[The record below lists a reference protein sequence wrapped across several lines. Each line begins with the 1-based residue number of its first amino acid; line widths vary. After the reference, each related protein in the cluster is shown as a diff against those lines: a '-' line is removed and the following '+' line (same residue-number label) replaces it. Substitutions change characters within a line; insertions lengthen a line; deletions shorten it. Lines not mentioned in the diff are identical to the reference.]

1 MFANSGTPTNGMT
14 IARLA
19 RVAAAIARFASP
31 KASQAGGPPGA
42 SAYYGTCQGRPS
54 VDSIARPSGGG
65 QTKPLG
71 DDERAPAPFHA
82 VLVWIW
88 VGLLLLI
95 VGYAIAE
102 GEHVLAKL
110 DTLKVLAAYSTGVRR
125 FVRPDLAAPAA
136 AVQPRQS
143 SSATRVP

>member
-1 MFANSGTPTNGMT
+1 MT
-14 IARLA
+14 TARLA
-19 RVAAAIARFASP
+19 RAAAAIARFASS
-31 KASQAGGPPGA
+31 KASRAGGPPGA
-42 SAYYGTCQGRPS
+42 SAHYRACDGRPR

-65 QTKPLG
+65 RTKPLS

-88 VGLLLLI
+88 VALLLLI

-125 FVRPDLAAPAA
+125 LVRPDVVTPAA
-136 AVQPRQS
+136 ATQPRQS
-143 SSATRVP
+143 SNATRVP